1 MSEPNSSVNQE
12 FPQNKQSTYT
22 VFMLI
27 SFLMALPLAG
37 VLLFHPALMLD
48 AQGHYNHSLLMLV
61 MVGISGGFIHGVGFI
76 PHFWAW
82 KWLFNPIVAYP
93 LMLLGYY
100 ILLFK

>member
-1 MSEPNSSVNQE
+1 MSEPNPILKQDVKPEIQSSY
-12 FPQNKQSTYT
+12 SLL
-22 VFMLI
+22 MLI

-61 MVGISGGFIHGVGFI
+61 MIGISGGFIHGVGFI
-76 PHFWAW
+76 PQLWLW
-82 KWLFNPIVAYP
+82 KWLFSPIVAYP
-93 LMLLGYY
+93 LMLMGYS